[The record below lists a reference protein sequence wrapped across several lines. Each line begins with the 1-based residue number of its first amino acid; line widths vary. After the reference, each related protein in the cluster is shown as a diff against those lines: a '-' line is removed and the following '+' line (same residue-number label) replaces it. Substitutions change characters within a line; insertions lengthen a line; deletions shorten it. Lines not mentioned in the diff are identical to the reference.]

1 MKAITAVLA
10 VSVLL
15 APVSSAH
22 GQGARHSFSF
32 HAENIGGA
40 VFMTGG
46 GAYDPPSGFIQGG
59 GGFRCTSD
67 INAGPLAGLKAGEGT
82 HWKASAIL
90 PSSGFKCGGIPGEP
104 LKTAVTDDDTVVM
117 QVDFFRQGDGATPSF
132 TAKVFVS
139 AVDENPD
146 APGIQTVWIQGVG
159 CDEARTNVH

>member
-1 MKAITAVLA
+1 MKTIMAVLA
-10 VSVLL
+10 VSALL
-15 APVSSAH
+15 APISMAH
-22 GQGARHSFSF
+22 GQAGRHSFSF
-32 HAENIGGA
+32 HAQGIGGA

-46 GAYDPPSGFIQGG
+46 GAYDPGLGFLEGG

-146 APGIQTVWIQGVG
+146 EPQIQNVWIQGVG
-159 CDEARTNVH
+159 CDEARVDVR

>member
-32 HAENIGGA
+32 HAESIGGA

-46 GAYDPPSGFIQGG
+46 GTYDPQSGFLQGG
-59 GGFRCTSD
+59 GGFRCTRD
-67 INAGPLAGLKAGEGT
+67 ITSGPLAGLKAGEGT
-82 HWKASAIL
+82 HWEASEIL
-90 PSSGFKCGGIPGEP
+90 PSSGFKCGGVAGEP
-104 LKTAVTDDDTVVM
+104 LKTAVTDDDTIVM
-117 QVDFFRQGDGATPSF
+117 QVRFYRQGDGANASF

-146 APGIQTVWIQGVG
+146 QPGIQNVWIQGVG
-159 CDEARTNVH
+159 CAEARSDVR